1 MSLHSSEGEPAPTP
15 PIPPAPAKEDPRG
28 ALAPSAVALE
38 RGARA
43 LLAKQGADGSWEG
56 EVVWSPMITAQL
68 VLACHILGRPI
79 DPARQKRILLHF
91 ERTRLS
97 SGTWGLSAWSPPNL
111 FVTTLVYV
119 AARMLGVAAND
130 PLVARALAFMRRED
144 VSSIPSWG
152 KFWLALVNLYAWEGV
167 NPVSPEIWGMPR
179 WLPIHPSRYY
189 CHTRLIYMG
198 MAALYGQ
205 RVTARLDPLLR
216 AIRVE
221 IYPNG
226 YEAVDFRAARTRLRR
241 DDLYAPP
248 SLALRASYDLLV
260 GLEHVVGSERRA
272 RSIGVL
278 LERIRHELRTTSH
291 TSISPVSGLLNIL
304 ALSAA
309 SGPDNPDALRAA
321 ERLEDSIWED
331 DEEGMRI
338 TGARS
343 STWDTSFA
351 MLALAAAAPHVEV
364 KEGLARGD
372 RFLGTQQMRGAFRL
386 DDRVRMSKNSLPA
399 SEIDRVEPDG
409 GFCFAGVWHGWPV
422 SDCTAEAILARLESS
437 ARPEARAPSGTRTDV
452 DAAARFILRT
462 QNADGGFGSYEPRR
476 TPFSLEWLN
485 PAEMFG
491 DSMTEG
497 SYVECTASCIAALAA
512 SRAHVLDNAP
522 LEASIRRAVR
532 CLRSL
537 QLPTGA
543 WPGVWG
549 VRLVYGTLFG
559 IRGLLAGGVSS
570 SDPQIRKACAMLKA
584 HQRADGSW
592 GEAHVPAPSATYRE
606 AERGQV
612 VQTAWAL
619 SALLAAED
627 PDEQA
632 LARAARYLVRE
643 QLPSGDWE
651 QAEPAGVFFHTALLD
666 YRLYKTYFPVWALG
680 QYETFR
686 KRTRTH
692 SSGSESTTP
701 NRAAAAPFRGSPAGS
716 RSSATSCRSCGPQ
729 WSCSSA
735 RGPNAETSP
744 RSTSGRSGWSC
755 SRGPR
760 RVKRSSVRATRC
772 SARRKRTE

>member
-1 MSLHSSEGEPAPTP
+1 MALHGTEDEPAPFPRTP
-15 PIPPAPAKEDPRG
+15 LKPKGEEPR
-28 ALAPSAVALE
+28 AVAPSPRVALE

-43 LLAKQGADGSWEG
+43 LVAKQEADGSWEG
-56 EVVWSPMITAQL
+56 EVVWSAMITAQF
-68 VLACHILGRPI
+68 VLACHLLGRPV
-79 DPARQKRILLHF
+79 DPARRQRVLRQF

-97 SGTWGLSAWSPPNL
+97 TGTWGLSEWSPPSL

-119 AARMLGVAAND
+119 AARVLGVAAND

-144 VSSIPSWG
+144 VSNIPSWG
-152 KFWLALVNLYAWEGV
+152 KFWLALMNLYAWEGV

-198 MAALYGQ
+198 MATLYGQ

-226 YEAVDFRAARTRLRR
+226 YEAVDFRAARTRLRG

-248 SLALRASYDLLV
+248 SLALRASYTLLA
-260 GLEHVVGSERRA
+260 GFERVVGKRRRERSLR
-272 RSIGVL
+272 VL
-278 LERIRHELRTTSH
+278 RERIRHELRTTNH

-304 ALSAA
+304 ALFAA
-309 SGPDNPDALRAA
+309 SGPEDPDVVRAA
-321 ERLEDSIWED
+321 EKLEDWIWED
-331 DEEGMRI
+331 EDDGMRV

-351 MLALAAAAPHVEV
+351 MLALVQAAPHVALDEA
-364 KEGLARGD
+364 LARAD
-372 RFLGTQQMRGAFRL
+372 RFLETQQIRGTLRVVEGGQEVGHPAGQL
-386 DDRVRMSKNSLPA
+386 DR
-399 SEIDRVEPDG
+399 IEPDG

-422 SDCTAEAILARLESS
+422 SDCTAEAILARLEWS
-437 ARPEARAPSGTRTDV
+437 ARDGAREDV
-452 DAAARFILRT
+452 DAAVRFILRT

-497 SYVECTASCIAALAA
+497 SFVECTASCIAALAA
-512 SRAHVLDNAP
+512 ARAHVHDPAP
-522 LEASIRRAVR
+522 VEEAIGRA
-532 CLRSL
+532 LRSL
-537 QLPTGA
+537 RAQQLPTGA

-559 IRGLLAGGVSS
+559 IRGLLAGGAPKG
-570 SDPQIRKACAMLKA
+570 DPQIRKGCAMLKA

-592 GEAHVPAPSATYRE
+592 GEAHVPAWTGVQIARRQFLSRRRSSATYCE
-606 AERGQV
+606 AGRGQV
-612 VQTAWAL
+612 IQTAWAL

-627 PDEQA
+627 PDERA
-632 LARAARYLVRE
+632 LDRAAEYLARE

-651 QAEPAGVFFHTALLD
+651 QAEPAGVFFHTALLE

-686 KRTRTH
+686 KRIRG
-692 SSGSESTTP
+692 GS
-701 NRAAAAPFRGSPAGS
+701 
-716 RSSATSCRSCGPQ
+716 
-729 WSCSSA
+729 
-735 RGPNAETSP
+735 
-744 RSTSGRSGWSC
+744 
-755 SRGPR
+755 
-760 RVKRSSVRATRC
+760 
-772 SARRKRTE
+772 